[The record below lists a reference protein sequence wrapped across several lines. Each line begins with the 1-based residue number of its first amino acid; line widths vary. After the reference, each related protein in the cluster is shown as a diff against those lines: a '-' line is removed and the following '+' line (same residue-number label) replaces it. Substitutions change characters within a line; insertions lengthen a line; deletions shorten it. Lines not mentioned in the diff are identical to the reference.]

1 MPPKRT
7 AGKAQ
12 QPAAESLA
20 SAGDFKS
27 ISVPVTIG
35 QQAPGRWTPLPVVK
49 PAIGP
54 VGPSGVSRAAVE
66 AVGIDVAC
74 AAVARCCGVE
84 SLGYPTR
91 EHVMAAIHTLTVP
104 GSAELNDRL
113 GNGRASALLLASVDQ
128 VLREAGGGT
137 GGRRVQED
145 VPPVPRRSLGETGTA
160 KPHRA
165 TKIASAALDSVDR
178 TLEAIEREI
187 SLSPVPVR
195 DDDDDRWQLPR
206 GTAWELHSSSDSSS
220 DDGAISS
227 RLSELLEDDAENE
240 ASGEDDEPVE
250 QVEAAA
256 GTETPL
262 TEELLLLP
270 PAQQQSQRSH
280 SVVRESSRPQAGS
293 ESAATE
299 NARSGSRRTCSLRLV
314 ANGERPGLPSFDP
327 EPAPS
332 VSIRDAGEVYDSEP
346 VSPTSDLTRAAKA
359 GDVER
364 VSELLRRGVPVDGE
378 DFGGW
383 SALHWAA
390 NRDNGAVAELLISGG
405 QADVEKVPCSSHY
418 ASLPPFLCVCLYVSQ
433 CCIYTG
439 WSR

>member
-1 MPPKRT
+1 M
-7 AGKAQ
+7 
-12 QPAAESLA
+12 
-20 SAGDFKS
+20 
-27 ISVPVTIG
+27 
-35 QQAPGRWTPLPVVK
+35 VK

-113 GNGRASALLLASVDQ
+113 GNARASALLLASVDQ

-165 TKIASAALDSVDR
+165 TKIASAALDRVDR

-195 DDDDDRWQLPR
+195 EDDDDRWQLPR

-256 GTETPL
+256 GTGTPL

-293 ESAATE
+293 ESAVTE

-314 ANGERPGLPSFDP
+314 ANGERPGLSSFDP

-405 QADVEKVPCSSHY
+405 QADVAKVRPALCL
-418 ASLPPFLCVCLYVSQ
+418 APPPPPFCVCVCMCLSVADILAGAGRQKGADGSHHGIYERLSERVSPCISLYRCVVCLCVARML
-433 CCIYTG
+433 
-439 WSR
+439 